1 MLQIYNVRGKIS
13 KFVGTKRRASYTW
26 LNLGCT
32 NGMLAKSLYDWR
44 SRIEK
49 TEESSPEYILT
60 LYWKEEQYM
69 DNPYFELT
77 LGMGLEIALAIVG
90 LMIALIGFVSLM
102 VSVWL
107 AVKYYT
113 FNRKENSIHMTG
125 EQVAR
130 KVLDDNDLQHIKVSV
145 TGSLLFGNSYSHFF
159 KKIRLRRMT
168 RHKTSVVALGMGVQ
182 KACLAVLDKENDPDM
197 KKQVR
202 LYPMITFGPF
212 AFIPLILVGAA
223 LDYFVFN
230 QNGLCVY
237 VLGGL
242 GLLFY
247 IYAIVLS
254 VLSLKTEKKAQE
266 RAYIYLQDKHMATA
280 EELADLRELFKLY
293 NIQYI
298 NDIILACLELLYTVL
313 QIAIAIN
320 KHKSDN

>member
-1 MLQIYNVRGKIS
+1 MEG
-13 KFVGTKRRASYTW
+13 
-26 LNLGCT
+26 LGF
-32 NGMLAKSLYDWR
+32 G
-44 SRIEK
+44 
-49 TEESSPEYILT
+49 
-60 LYWKEEQYM
+60 
-69 DNPYFELT
+69 LT

-90 LMIALIGFVSLM
+90 LLIAVIGIISLV

-107 AVKYYT
+107 AIKYSK

-130 KVLDDNDLQHIKVSV
+130 KVLDDNGLAHIKVKV
-145 TGSLLFGNSYSHFF
+145 TGSLLFGNSYSHYF
-159 KKIRLRRMT
+159 KRVRIRRLT
-168 RHKTSVVALGMGVQ
+168 RHQTSVTALGIGAQ

-202 LYPMITFGPF
+202 LYPMITFGPV

-230 QNGLCVY
+230 QNGLCTY

-247 IYAIVLS
+247 VYAVVLS
-254 VLSLKTEKKAQE
+254 VLTLRTEKKAQE
-266 RAYIYLQDKHMATA
+266 RAYIYLQEKNMATE
-280 EELADLRELFKLY
+280 EELTDLKELFRLY

-298 NDIILACLELLYTVL
+298 NDIILACLELLYTIL
-313 QIAIAIN
+313 EIAIELNKEIVDLLVKANKQLALLEAIIYS
-320 KHKSDN
+320 KVEALSSEPDVCA